1 MNTQKPKYEIIMD
14 EILSQIKD
22 GDFSYDTALCTEK
35 MLSEKYDVSRITA
48 KRAITDLE
56 QRGILYRKR
65 GVGSFVARNALSI
78 INETPVSTAD
88 PKIISFLLPFDST
101 KGNLFRTIEV
111 INRSLAENGYFMSVY
126 VSNVS
131 NAKEKANL
139 KLLLTQN
146 IAGLVYYPLRD
157 SIHLDLLNKF
167 AFKGIPIVVIDKST
181 DCPYIH
187 NVVCDNFGGGRLLT
201 RHLIDLG
208 HRHIGF
214 FTTAP
219 LEDTSSVRNRF
230 GGYLHELHQAG
241 ITPNPDYLV
250 CHPYEVSDEDAR
262 STERTAFQ
270 NVIFRMVQSGVTAII
285 AENDRVAQLIQMACC
300 QLGIRIPED
309 LSLVGFDSTDTSEQ
323 LGITSIRQDFDLIG
337 EKVVQILLASIANPS
352 ADVEKICIPV
362 ELIIRKSTAA
372 PRES

>member
-1 MNTQKPKYEIIMD
+1 MNVSKPKYEIIMD
-14 EILSQIKD
+14 EILEQIKN
-22 GDFSYDTALCTEK
+22 GKFSYDTALCTEK

-65 GVGSFVARNALSI
+65 GVGSFVANNALNI

-88 PKIISFLLPFDST
+88 SKLISLLLPFDCT

-111 INRSLAENGYFMSVY
+111 INRSLAENGYLMSIY

-131 NAKEKANL
+131 SAKEKANI

-146 IAGLVYYPLRD
+146 ISGLVYYPMRD

-187 NVVCDNFGGGRLLT
+187 NVVSDNFEGGRLLT
-201 RHLIDLG
+201 RHLIELG

-214 FTTAP
+214 FTTAS

-230 GGYLHELHQAG
+230 GGYLHELHRAG
-241 ITPNPDYLV
+241 IIPNPDYLV
-250 CHPYEVSDEDAR
+250 CHPYEIDDEDAR
-262 STERTAFQ
+262 STERTPFQ
-270 NVIFRMVQSGVTAII
+270 NVILHMVQSGITAII
-285 AENDRVAQLIQMACC
+285 AENDRVAQLIQMACP

-309 LSLVGFDSTDTSEQ
+309 ISLVGFDSTDTSEQ

-337 EKVVQILLASIANPS
+337 EKVVQILLSSFSTPF
-352 ADVEKICIPV
+352 ADAEKICVPV
-362 ELIIRKSTAA
+362 ELIVRNSTAA
-372 PRES
+372 PKEI